1 MSARCQI
8 TGRTVGFGKAVSHSH
23 RRTRR
28 RWPPNIQL
36 KAYYLP
42 SEDRRI
48 KVRGQRPRNQGHR
61 PRRASRPS
69 SRGSGRIRPGA
80 LRAPSG
86 LIAPNGGD
94 PVSTTDGAQRDSSN
108 CQAVFDRRDRLYV
121 CQPMSLARTG
131 ITIP

>member
-8 TGRTVGFGKAVSHSH
+8 TGRTVGFSKAVSHSH

-48 KVRGQRPRNQGHR
+48 KVRVSAQGIKVIDRDGHR
-61 PRRASRPS
+61 GRRRAARAGSAPAHFARQAGS
-69 SRGSGRIRPGA
+69 S
-80 LRAPSG
+80 LRTAAI
-86 LIAPNGGD
+86 L
-94 PVSTTDGAQRDSSN
+94 
-108 CQAVFDRRDRLYV
+108 
-121 CQPMSLARTG
+121 
-131 ITIP
+131 